1 MLVTGTAIDLR
12 HHVIRFLIVFSFA
25 LIIPCGPG
33 YLINRTLL
41 SSRAYSLALAPATS
55 ISLFVALGL
64 LAYPISFPWHVFVLA
79 SYAIAMLSFLT
90 LKRSARATSSFEL
103 TTLLSYIAF
112 GLIIASFIYLLN
124 IDGVDSFSVQTDSA
138 FHLSCARAMLETGKY
153 SVLHA
158 SWYPADILTGKGY
171 LYPAAWHILVALT
184 SGTTGAP
191 VTVGANAI
199 NLAVCGVVLPLSEWA
214 LISRVF
220 ESNKSMV
227 YAGAPLTV
235 TFVGFP
241 WNFLITGQYDSNLLA
256 FALVPSFVCLAH
268 ILFDPQRTKERMY
281 ALPLMLVSA
290 FALATSQTN
299 AIFAAGVL
307 SIPLIIR
314 CVWFLAQEGNG
325 RRFSRVKPLLCA
337 SGACILIAIAWFIAF
352 RMPFMKSVVEVYRA
366 PMFSSKRALLNI
378 ASLSFGAEYAP
389 QPVLGAFTLIGFIA
403 IFARRHEYAWLAV
416 SYLLSASL
424 YFICACTDGPAKQL
438 MCGFWYSGCTRI
450 GGFVSLAA
458 IPLAT
463 IGLATALGINSP
475 TDKSVDIRR
484 ACSRLVCV
492 LITTAVFAIALGCY
506 GINHGAQYVSVRLNA
521 DYDKSGGVAF
531 TSSELAFVQKVKDI
545 VGNDLVINIPSDGS
559 VWLYGSDAINTMA
572 REFYNSPCAE
582 FDLFKQALCDI
593 SSNQHVVDAVRSTG
607 ARYVLLL
614 DETVHVGAFDEEE
627 WLGILSITDETPGFK
642 AVLNDGDM
650 RLYEITV

>member
-1 MLVTGTAIDLR
+1 MFVAGTAIDLR
-12 HHVIRFLIVFSFA
+12 HHVIRFLIVVSFA
-25 LIIPCGPG
+25 LIILCGPG

-41 SSRAYSLALAPATS
+41 SSKAYSLALAPATS

-64 LAYPISFPWHVFVLA
+64 LAYPISIPCHVFVLA
-79 SYAIAMLSFLT
+79 SYAIAMLSFLA
-90 LKRSARATSSFEL
+90 LKRPARATSSFEI
-103 TTLLSYIAF
+103 TTLLSYIVF
-112 GLIIASFIYLLN
+112 GLITASFIYLLN
-124 IDGVDSFSVQTDSA
+124 IDGIDSFSVQTDSA

-220 ESNKSMV
+220 ESNKIMV
-227 YAGAPLTV
+227 YAGTPLTV
-235 TFVGFP
+235 AFVGFP

-256 FALVPSFVCLAH
+256 FALVPSFMCLAH
-268 ILFDPQRTKERMY
+268 TLFDPQRTKEHMH
-281 ALPLMLVSA
+281 ALPLMLISA

-299 AIFAAGVL
+299 AIFTAGVL

-314 CVWFLAQEGNG
+314 CVWLLAQKGNG
-325 RRFSRVKPLLCA
+325 RHFNHLKPLLCA
-337 SGACILIAIAWFIAF
+337 SGACILIAIAWLIAF

-403 IFARRHEYAWLAV
+403 IFARNREYAWLAV

-424 YFICACTDGPAKQL
+424 YFICACTDGPLKQL

-458 IPLAT
+458 IPLAA

-484 ACSRLVCV
+484 TCSGLVCV
-492 LITTAVFAIALGCY
+492 LITTAVLTIGLGCY
-506 GINHGAQYVSVRLNA
+506 GISHGTQYVSARLSA

-531 TSSELAFVQKVKDI
+531 TSSELAFVQKVRGI

-582 FDLFKQALCDI
+582 FDLFKQSLCDI

-642 AVLNDGDM
+642 AVLSDGDM
-650 RLYEITV
+650 RLYEIVA